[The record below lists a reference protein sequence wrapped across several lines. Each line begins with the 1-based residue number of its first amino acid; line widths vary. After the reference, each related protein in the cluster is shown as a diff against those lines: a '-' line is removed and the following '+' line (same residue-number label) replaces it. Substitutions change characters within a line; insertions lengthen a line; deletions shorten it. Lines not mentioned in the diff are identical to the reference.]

1 MNARNRLAALLA
13 AGSLVMAIVAVTS
26 AAPPTYGISLTK
38 SANPASVPAGGGNVT
53 YSVTLV
59 ATGTGFFGTVNV
71 NDGMAACTLSAPTGD
86 SDADTN
92 LDPGESWVYTCTVNG
107 VVPNTS
113 NTATVVA
120 CHNASGACNQ
130 ATQDASDSDT
140 ITVTSCGCTAPPPT
154 ASLAP
159 PTSTP
164 VAPTDTPV
172 PPTDTPAPP
181 TSTPV
186 APTDTPVPPTDTPA
200 PPTDTPVPPTDT
212 PVPPTDTPALPTGTV
227 VPPTDTPAPPT
238 GSSQASQ
245 AGIVTTAP
253 TQNPT
258 SGQEGVDVTP
268 PTTDTNIDGAAR
280 PADKSWM
287 LVISL
292 GLLLASIVV
301 ATPSRTV
308 REERE

>member
-113 NTATVVA
+113 NTATVAA
-120 CHNASGACNQ
+120 CHNGSGACNQ
-130 ATQDASDSDT
+130 TTHDASDSDT
-140 ITVTSCGCTAPPPT
+140 FTVTSCGCTAPPPT
-154 ASLAP
+154 ASPAPPTATPVAPTATPVAPTDTLAP

-172 PPTDTPAPP
+172 PPT
-181 TSTPV
+181 STPV
-186 APTDTPVPPTDTPA
+186 APTDTPVPPTA
-200 PPTDTPVPPTDT
+200 TPVA
-212 PVPPTDTPALPTGTV
+212 PTDTPAPPTGTV

-245 AGIVTTAP
+245 AGIVTSAP

>member
-1 MNARNRLAALLA
+1 
-13 AGSLVMAIVAVTS
+13 
-26 AAPPTYGISLTK
+26 
-38 SANPASVPAGGGNVT
+38 
-53 YSVTLV
+53 
-59 ATGTGFFGTVNV
+59 
-71 NDGMAACTLSAPTGD
+71 
-86 SDADTN
+86 
-92 LDPGESWVYTCTVNG
+92 
-107 VVPNTS
+107 
-113 NTATVVA
+113 
-120 CHNASGACNQ
+120 
-130 ATQDASDSDT
+130 
-140 ITVTSCGCTAPPPT
+140 
-154 ASLAP
+154 
-159 PTSTP
+159 
-164 VAPTDTPV
+164 
-172 PPTDTPAPP
+172 
-181 TSTPV
+181 
-186 APTDTPVPPTDTPA
+186 
-200 PPTDTPVPPTDT
+200 VPPTDT
-212 PVPPTDTPALPTGTV
+212 PVPPTATPVAPTDTPAPPTGTV

-245 AGIVTTAP
+245 AGIVTSAP